1 MAPAFSDDLPTSGPR
16 NGSKKTK
23 KPIAAPTLPQHRAT
37 KRIRSKSTAN
47 LTPFNKRSSWKTNHT
62 LSQSSPVYH
71 HNTSSFS
78 HNSFVSDSATIPIPD
93 ASPLFTTHHSVP
105 LSDTD
110 DEDLP
115 LQSFNAHNQSS
126 SIISSSPPRTP
137 PPTNSKKNTTIKKQ
151 TGAAD
156 LLLYL
161 ANSPSPAPTVK
172 PRSHPPTTTEPPS
185 TPPSSHSLLPTTPT
199 PNLLTNT
206 PGQPGF
212 NFADFCNVTPSPAQ
226 VPWRTPGASKTPLMA
241 KGRRGLTYDMG
252 PPMSP
257 AADRNTER
265 RKSRGLALEL
275 GEELLPRA

>member
-1 MAPAFSDDLPTSGPR
+1 MPAPALPP
-16 NGSKKTK
+16 
-23 KPIAAPTLPQHRAT
+23 HRAA
-37 KRIRSKSTAN
+37 KKARSNSTAN
-47 LTPFNKRSSWKTNHT
+47 ITSLGKPSSSWKTSHP
-62 LSQSSPVYH
+62 LAQSSPVYH
-71 HNTSSFS
+71 HSTSSFN
-78 HNSFVSDSATIPIPD
+78 HHDSFVSDSATIPAPD
-93 ASPLFTTHHSVP
+93 GSPLFNTIPHSD
-105 LSDTD
+105 SD

-115 LQSFNAHNQSS
+115 LHSFNANNQSS

-137 PPTNSKKNTTIKKQ
+137 PPTHSKKSNTLGKQ
-151 TGAAD
+151 NGAAD

-172 PRSHPPTTTEPPS
+172 PRSQPQTSDAPS

-212 NFADFCNVTPSPAQ
+212 NFADFCNLTPSPAQ
-226 VPWRTPGASKTPLMA
+226 VPWRTPGGGGASKTPLMA

-252 PPMSP
+252 PPTSP
-257 AADRNTER
+257 LGGERGSDR
-265 RKSRGLALEL
+265 RKGRGLALEL